1 MWVDE
6 RVLVVE
12 DDPSLGEV
20 IALVLKAVGMSVVLV
35 GDGREAL
42 ARFAAE
48 GADLLVLDLMLPSL
62 DGYEVCRQVRVGS
75 TVPIVVLTA
84 RTGTGDL
91 VRALELGADDYLT
104 KPFEAAELLARIRAV
119 LRRATP
125 APSDDR
131 IVVGDLEVEPT
142 AHRARKG
149 GRDLLLSA
157 TEFRLL
163 NELAR
168 HAGRVLTR
176 DVLLD
181 RVWGYD
187 YLGDSRL
194 VDMAIKRLRAKLED
208 EVSAPRCI
216 TTIRGVGYRLERS

>member
-1 MWVDE
+1 
-6 RVLVVE
+6 
-12 DDPSLGEV
+12 
-20 IALVLKAVGMSVVLV
+20 MSVDLV
-35 GDGREAL
+35 TDGREAL
-42 ARFAAE
+42 ARFAAD
-48 GADLLVLDLMLPSL
+48 GADLVVLDLMLPSL
-62 DGYEVCRQVRVGS
+62 DGYEVCRQVRAGS

-119 LRRATP
+119 LRRATAA
-125 APSDDR
+125 APDDR
-131 IVVGDLEVEPT
+131 TVVGDLEVDAA

-149 GRDLLLSA
+149 GRELLLSA

-163 NELAR
+163 HELAR
-168 HAGRVLTR
+168 HAGQVLTR
-176 DVLLD
+176 EVLLD

-194 VDMAIKRLRAKLED
+194 VDMAIKRLRAKVED
-208 EVSAPRCI
+208 GASGPRCI
-216 TTIRGVGYRLERS
+216 STIRGVGYRLERR

>member
-1 MWVDE
+1 M
-6 RVLVVE
+6 LVVE

-20 IALVLKAVGMSVVLV
+20 VALVLKAVGMSVVLV

-42 ARFAAE
+42 ARFADDDE
-48 GADLLVLDLMLPSL
+48 PDLVVLDLMLPSL
-62 DGYEVCRQVRVGS
+62 DGYEVCRQLRS
-75 TVPIVVLTA
+75 TSNVPIVILTA
-84 RTGTGDL
+84 KTETGDL

-119 LRRATP
+119 LRRATVL
-125 APSDDR
+125 SVDDDR
-131 IVVGDLEVEPT
+131 LVVGDLDIEPA
-142 AHRARKG
+142 AHRATKG
-149 GRDLLLSA
+149 GQELMLSA

-163 NELAR
+163 SELAR
-168 HAGRVLTR
+168 HVGQVLTR
-176 DVLLD
+176 EVLLD

-208 EVSAPRCI
+208 EASGVRCI
-216 TTIRGVGYRLERS
+216 TTIRGVGYRLERG

>member
-1 MWVDE
+1 MDE

-20 IALVLKAVGMSVVLV
+20 IALVLKAVGMSVDLV
-35 GDGREAL
+35 TDGREAL
-42 ARFAAE
+42 ARFAAA

-62 DGYEVCRQVRVGS
+62 DGYEVCRRVRAGS
-75 TVPIVVLTA
+75 NVPIVVLTA

-119 LRRATP
+119 LRRATA
-125 APSDDR
+125 APQDDR
-131 IVVGDLEVEPT
+131 IVVGDLEVDAA

-149 GRDLLLSA
+149 GRELLLSA

-163 NELAR
+163 DELAR
-168 HAGRVLTR
+168 HAGQVLTR
-176 DVLLD
+176 EVLLD

-194 VDMAIKRLRAKLED
+194 VDMAIKRLRAKVED
-208 EVSAPRCI
+208 GSSGARCI
-216 TTIRGVGYRLERS
+216 STIRGVGYRLERS